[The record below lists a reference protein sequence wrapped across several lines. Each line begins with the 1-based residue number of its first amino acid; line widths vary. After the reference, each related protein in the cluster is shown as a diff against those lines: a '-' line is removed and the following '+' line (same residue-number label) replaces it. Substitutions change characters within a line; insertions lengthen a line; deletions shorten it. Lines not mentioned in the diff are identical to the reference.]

1 MTSGQETERIYFYN
15 SGAHMGVCD
24 SAWTSV
30 VLIGLELCLSIL
42 TAIFPGVQHPARKR
56 SRSILTTPQPARGHD
71 NNEWRHSHQL

>member
-42 TAIFPGVQHPARKR
+42 TAIFQVYNIRPGNGAGLYLQHR
-56 SRSILTTPQPARGHD
+56 SPHGAMTTMNDAIHI
-71 NNEWRHSHQL
+71 N